1 MSMGRIRTRIVKQ
14 LAEELVKK
22 YPEKFTSNFNTNKDI
37 IKSLKFFE
45 EKLLIN
51 KVAGYTVK
59 VVQKQTH

>member
-22 YPEKFTSNFNTNKDI
+22 YPEKFTSNFNANKDI